1 MGKKLYRS
9 RGNRMIAGICG
20 GLGEYLDADPTVIRI
35 VFIILALLGLFP
47 GVLLYLALWLV
58 IPDAPRDENHA

>member
-1 MGKKLYRS
+1 
-9 RGNRMIAGICG
+9 MIAGICG

-35 VFIILALLGLFP
+35 VFVILALFGLFP